1 MNNKNYYF
9 SNASVNDRINK
20 EKININDDIIK
31 DINSIYNVCKHIAEN
46 KDSREVNDLFVEEL
60 SELIKAV
67 MKLERYNFCDNSLR
81 CNYHEIYDNIYEEL
95 ADVIIM
101 ICQFIHKN
109 KISHQN
115 LLDEIS
121 KKIIR
126 YYETISDKK

>member
-1 MNNKNYYF
+1 MN
-9 SNASVNDRINK
+9 SEIN
-20 EKININDDIIK
+20 N
-31 DINSIYNVCKHIAEN
+31 IYNVCKHIAEDRP
-46 KDSREVNDLFVEEL
+46 DSEVNVVLAEEL

-67 MKLERYNFCDNSLR
+67 TKLERFNMCDKSLR

-109 KISHQN
+109 KILHQN

-126 YYETISDKK
+126 YYETISDK

>member
-1 MNNKNYYF
+1 MN
-9 SNASVNDRINK
+9 SEIIN
-20 EKININDDIIK
+20 
-31 DINSIYNVCKHIAEN
+31 IYNVCKHIAEN
-46 KDSREVNDLFVEEL
+46 KHSREVNEVLVEEL

-67 MKLERYNFCDNSLR
+67 IKLERNNFSDNSLR
-81 CNYHEIYDNIYEEL
+81 CNYHEIYNNIYEEL

-101 ICQFIHKN
+101 IFQFIHKN

-121 KKIIR
+121 KKLIR

>member
-1 MNNKNYYF
+1 MN
-9 SNASVNDRINK
+9 SEIIN
-20 EKININDDIIK
+20 
-31 DINSIYNVCKHIAEN
+31 IYNVCKHITEN
-46 KDSREVNDLFVEEL
+46 KHSTEVNVLLVEEL

-67 MKLERYNFCDNSLR
+67 IKLERYNFCDITLR
-81 CNYHEIYDNIYEEL
+81 CDYPDIYNKIYEEL

-121 KKIIR
+121 KKLIR
-126 YYETISDKK
+126 YYETISDK

>member
-1 MNNKNYYF
+1 MN
-9 SNASVNDRINK
+9 SEIN
-20 EKININDDIIK
+20 NV
-31 DINSIYNVCKHIAEN
+31 YNVCKHIAYT
-46 KDSREVNDLFVEEL
+46 KHSTEVNDLLVEEL
-60 SELIKAV
+60 SELIKAAI
-67 MKLERYNFCDNSLR
+67 KLERYNFCDETLR
-81 CNYHEIYDNIYEEL
+81 CDEYEIYDNIYEEL